1 MRPPQADAS
10 AYWVLWV
17 GNHDTGQPDMIDFI
31 AWALTVEA
39 LGFIALPVTF
49 VLFSR
54 LPYGGYAFSKPLGI
68 LLFSFLV
75 WIVGLTGVVPLNRA
89 VVSVLAIVLLAASLL
104 AVRNRIPEFLEYFK
118 RQRWMIVVVDAVFVG
133 ALVGWA
139 VVRAHNPSITHT
151 EQPMDF
157 ALLNS
162 VVRTESMPPL
172 DPWLSGHSV
181 SYYYFGYVMHGLL
194 AKVSGIEPAVAY
206 NLALALLFSL
216 AFTGAFGLVA
226 EMVAM
231 YRKKLG
237 GKDLVPIGFGL
248 LGGLLMV
255 WISNLQGVAESVRSL
270 GIGSDGFWGWVGVEG
285 ATTIPE
291 ASSIYPTEFWWWWRS
306 TRVID
311 AADSFPAITEFPS
324 FSFILGD
331 LHPHV
336 MSLPFVILALALGL
350 TALASGDFFGVQ
362 WIKKNKVAFFV
373 IALSLGALGFLN
385 SWDLPLGLALFLAT
399 TFIASRR
406 SMAAWG
412 RDQTKNWL
420 IFAGVLIAASF
431 VFYLPFYLGDRPSPL
446 FPWVLPV
453 KDIHTRYIDYF
464 LVLGLFLLVTLPFLL
479 TLVLRHRGSY
489 GAGSGVWR
497 WGVLV
502 SVIPFAV
509 WAGIV
514 LLAGLVQGEAVD
526 SLAEIG
532 WRFLWTL
539 PLLALIGLALWLVFR
554 LGFSG
559 TTEPT
564 VPVAFVVLLVF
575 AGLFATLGPELF
587 RIVDV
592 FGNRMNTVF
601 KFYYQAW
608 ILLAVATAFAVYYL
622 FTSWDWARPAT
633 RAAGATAAGLVALLI
648 FASSMYSFGAIHNK
662 TGSFSGSPTF
672 NALAFLGVPESPERR
687 ALEFLSRDAGPDSV
701 LVEAVAVDD
710 RGVPGGSYRLDYA
723 RVSGRTGVPTVLGW
737 AGHEE
742 QWRGN
747 RIGFRE
753 RADDVRALYT
763 EPDPIIVRD
772 LLEKYDIEYVYVG
785 VLERDLYALPETPT
799 FDIFMDRAF
808 ESGDITIYKVR
819 QN

>member
-17 GNHDTGQPDMIDFI
+17 SNHEPGQTEMVDFI
-31 AWALTVEA
+31 AWALTVEV

-68 LLFSFLV
+68 LLLSFLV

-89 VVSVLAIVLLAASLL
+89 VVSVLAVVLLAASLL
-104 AVRNRIPEFLEYFK
+104 AVRNRAPEFLEYLK
-118 RQRWMIVVVDAVFVG
+118 RQRWTIVIVDVIFLG
-133 ALVGWA
+133 TLVGWA

-157 ALLNS
+157 AFLNS
-162 VVRTESMPPL
+162 VVRAESMPPL

-181 SYYYFGYVMHGLL
+181 SYYYFGYVMYGVL
-194 AKVSGIEPAVAY
+194 AKVSGVEPAVAY

-231 YRKKLG
+231 HRKG
-237 GKDLVPIGFGL
+237 RGSRDVAPIGFGL

-255 WISNLQGVAESVRSL
+255 WVSNLQGVAESVRSL
-270 GIGSDGFWGWVGVEG
+270 GIGSDRLWDWVGVEG
-285 ATTIPE
+285 ATTVPE
-291 ASSIYPTEFWWWWRS
+291 SSSIYPAEFWWWWRS

-336 MSLPFVILALALGL
+336 MSLPFIILALALGL
-350 TALASGDFFGVQ
+350 TALASHDFFDVR
-362 WIKKNKVAFFV
+362 WIKNNKVGFV
-373 IALSLGALGFLN
+373 IIALSLGALGFLN
-385 SWDLPLGLALFLAT
+385 SWDFPLGLGLLLAT

-406 SMAAWG
+406 SVAAWG

-431 VFYLPFYLGDRPSPL
+431 VLYLPFYLGDRPSPL

-464 LVLGLFLLVTLPFLL
+464 LVLGLFLLVALPFLL
-479 TLVLRHRGSY
+479 TLVLRHCGSY
-489 GAGSGVWR
+489 GAGGRVWR
-497 WGVLV
+497 WVVLV

-514 LLAGLVQGEAVD
+514 LLAGLVQGEVSD

-532 WRFLWTL
+532 WRFVWTL
-539 PLLALIGLALWLVFR
+539 PLLVLIGLALWLVFR
-554 LGFSG
+554 LGFGAVTGPS
-559 TTEPT
+559 
-564 VPVAFVVLLVF
+564 VPVVFAVTLIF
-575 AGLFATLGPELF
+575 AGLFVTLGPELF
-587 RIVDV
+587 PYRRR
-592 FGNRMNTVF
+592 FR
-601 KFYYQAW
+601 Q
-608 ILLAVATAFAVYYL
+608 
-622 FTSWDWARPAT
+622 
-633 RAAGATAAGLVALLI
+633 
-648 FASSMYSFGAIHNK
+648 
-662 TGSFSGSPTF
+662 TG
-672 NALAFLGVPESPERR
+672 
-687 ALEFLSRDAGPDSV
+687 
-701 LVEAVAVDD
+701 
-710 RGVPGGSYRLDYA
+710 
-723 RVSGRTGVPTVLGW
+723 
-737 AGHEE
+737 
-742 QWRGN
+742 
-747 RIGFRE
+747 
-753 RADDVRALYT
+753 
-763 EPDPIIVRD
+763 
-772 LLEKYDIEYVYVG
+772 
-785 VLERDLYALPETPT
+785 
-799 FDIFMDRAF
+799 
-808 ESGDITIYKVR
+808 
-819 QN
+819 